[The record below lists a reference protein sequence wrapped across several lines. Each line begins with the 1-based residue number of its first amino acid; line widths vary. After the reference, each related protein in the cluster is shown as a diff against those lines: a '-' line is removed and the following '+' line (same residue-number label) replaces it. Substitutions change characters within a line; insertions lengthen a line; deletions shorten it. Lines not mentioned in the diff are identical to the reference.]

1 MQRFILV
8 LISVLITT
16 AVVGQNGSQYD
27 GKLYNPEANAKADIE
42 AAIKKAAKSGKHVM
56 IQVGGNWCGWC
67 IAFDKQVKSNDTLK
81 TALQRNY
88 VTYHLNYSRENKNE
102 EVLASLGYPQR
113 FGFPVFVVLDG
124 DGNRLHTQNSVYLEE
139 GKGHNTKK
147 ILNFF
152 NHWSP
157 TAVDPK
163 SYPSR
168 QRSKKN

>member
-1 MQRFILV
+1 MKKIIVLAFISLSIG
-8 LISVLITT
+8 LN
-16 AVVGQNGSQYD
+16 AQNNKA
-27 GKLYNPEANAKADIE
+27 KLYNPSADAMADI
-42 AAIKKAAKSGKHVM
+42 KAAVSKAKTEGKHVLLQ
-56 IQVGGNWCGWC
+56 IGGNWCGWC
-67 IAFDKQVKSNDTLK
+67 IAFDKKVNENDTLK
-81 TALQRNY
+81 GVLDEKFVA
-88 VTYHLNYSRENKNE
+88 YHLNYSQENLNE
-102 EVLASLGYPQR
+102 DVLAELGYPQR